1 MVTQS
6 IDVVLDVTDLRCP
19 MPLLKTKQALSS
31 MEPGQTIQVISTDAG
46 SQRDI
51 PAFINLTSHSLLE
64 REQIQEKFIFLIKKG
79 E

>member
-1 MVTQS
+1 MVSQS

-46 SQRDI
+46 SLRDI
-51 PAFINLTSHSLLE
+51 PAFIDLTSHSLLE
-64 REQIQEKFIFLIKKG
+64 REQVQEKIYFLIKKG

>member
-1 MVTQS
+1 MVSQS

-31 MEPGQTIQVISTDAG
+31 MEPGQIIQVISTDAG
-46 SQRDI
+46 SLRDI
-51 PAFINLTSHSLLE
+51 PAFIDLTSHSLLE